1 MNEGSKAFTLNASDF
16 WAVGKNAL
24 LVAGAAG
31 LTVVVQNL
39 HVVDLGAYGPLI
51 VPVVALS
58 LDTVI
63 KWMRNNVTTTPVK

>member
-1 MNEGSKAFTLNASDF
+1 MNEEGSKPYTLNWDDV
-16 WAVGKNAL
+16 WGVGKNAL
-24 LVAGAAG
+24 LVGGAAG

-51 VPVVALS
+51 VPVVTMA

-63 KWMRNNVTTTPVK
+63 KWMRNNAKAKK